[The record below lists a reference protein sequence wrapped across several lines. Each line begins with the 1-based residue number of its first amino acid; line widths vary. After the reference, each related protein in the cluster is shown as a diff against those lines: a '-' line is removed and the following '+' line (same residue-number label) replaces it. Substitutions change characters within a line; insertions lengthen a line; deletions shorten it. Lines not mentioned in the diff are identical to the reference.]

1 MPTVTKAKLD
11 ILRNVDDG
19 HVLSAANGHNHW
31 RGSLEE
37 PPKEADVIALVDKGY
52 LGLVNGLGHAV
63 STGQL
68 FYITDEGRELLAP
81 EPEDEAEDGD

>member
-1 MPTVTKAKLD
+1 MPGVSSAKLD

-19 HVLSAANGHNHW
+19 QVLSAANGHNHW

-37 PPKEADVIALVDKGY
+37 PPKKADVLGLVDKGY
-52 LGLVNGLGHAV
+52 LGLVNPLGHAV

-68 FYITDEGRELLAP
+68 FYLTDKGKELLAS